1 MSRSKIAFAV
11 ALMFALPAWAAD
23 PAPVATAPVES
34 NGQKIQGSMTTFR
47 DELQALETEVVS
59 KSVTFSADEAS
70 AFWPVFKRFQTEQRA
85 IMDGQ
90 VEAVREYADKGELL
104 TPEDSM
110 GYVNALLRR
119 DQQVHDLRV
128 KYLAEYEKVV
138 GKAKAARVIHISR
151 KLGTVSQAK
160 ISDVIPLVQ

>member
-1 MSRSKIAFAV
+1 MSRSKLAFVV
-11 ALMFALPAWAAD
+11 ALLLSLPAIAAD
-23 PAPVATAPVES
+23 PAPVPVAPVES
-34 NGQKIQGSMTTFR
+34 NGEKISQSMTSFR
-47 DELQALETEVVS
+47 DELQQLETEVVS
-59 KSVTFSADEAS
+59 KSVVFSADEAS

-90 VEAVREYADKGELL
+90 VEAVRAYADAGDSLS
-104 TPEDSM
+104 EDAAVT
-110 GYVNALLRR
+110 YVNALLNR

-128 KYLAEYEKVV
+128 KYLAEYTKVI

-160 ISDVIPLVQ
+160 ISDVIPLVR